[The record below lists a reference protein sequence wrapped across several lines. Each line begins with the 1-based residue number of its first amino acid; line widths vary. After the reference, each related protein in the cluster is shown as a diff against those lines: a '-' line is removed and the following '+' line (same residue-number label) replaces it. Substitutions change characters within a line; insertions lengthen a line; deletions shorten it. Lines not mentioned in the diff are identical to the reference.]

1 MKTVFTF
8 HMLTAGG
15 NRAVADVGVHQ
26 LRVAVRRGPALRPH
40 APPHHDVQVLQV
52 LCQHSGSADVSSLRQ
67 KTAGRT
73 DERIKV
79 GTRHCPCQA
88 DVYSRSPVL
97 VGRSQQ
103 TMNEVLQ
110 GMRVIKMYAWEKP
123 FSQVQPT

>member
-1 MKTVFTF
+1 
-8 HMLTAGG
+8 MLWLTWEYISYASLCG
-15 NRAVADVGVHQ
+15 VG
-26 LRVAVRRGPALRPH
+26 LLFALTPLHIMMSKCYRYPH
-40 APPHHDVQVLQV
+40 FVCAN
-52 LCQHSGSADVSSLRQ
+52 GSSLRQ

-79 GTRHCPCQA
+79 GTGHLT
-88 DVYSRSPVL
+88 SPL
-97 VGRSQQ
+97 SLFLRFSWKRSQQ